1 MNVDQSKPGKPAR
14 SSVDILR
21 IVLAVIAAL
30 AAVTLLVV
38 NIISFLDAVNYYLA
52 MGYPS
57 GEVYKQL
64 IPSQLLPGIFEPLAI
79 YGGLALLLVYV
90 GRLNQKIDNLQA
102 LLTPSDS
109 DDIVEGESVSEPE
122 LIEESPAEPDEF
134 TEPRIAD

>member
-1 MNVDQSKPGKPAR
+1 MNVDQSKPGKPTR
-14 SSVDILR
+14 SSLDILR
-21 IVLAVIAAL
+21 IFLAAIAAL
-30 AAVTLLVV
+30 AAVMLLVV
-38 NIISFLDAVNYYLA
+38 NITSFLDAVGYYLA

-90 GRLNQKIDNLQA
+90 GRLKPNTDDFQA

-109 DDIVEGESVSEPE
+109 DDIVEESVSKPE
-122 LIEESPAEPDEF
+122 LIEEGTAEPDKF
-134 TEPRIAD
+134 AEP